1 MQNHLNSMMARATTF
16 QKLDKAEQKR
26 YARKHIM
33 HHKNATKDR
42 RTGFKSA
49 KAYMKRQ
56 KRPRRNGK
64 GSLKKNVQYEYHTR
78 SNNTENVFPERI
90 IQ

>member
-42 RTGFKSA
+42 RTGFTSA
-49 KAYMKRQ
+49 KAYEASEAFQKERKRKLKE
-56 KRPRRNGK
+56 KRAIRI
-64 GSLKKNVQYEYHTR
+64 SHKK
-78 SNNTENVFPERI
+78 
-90 IQ
+90 